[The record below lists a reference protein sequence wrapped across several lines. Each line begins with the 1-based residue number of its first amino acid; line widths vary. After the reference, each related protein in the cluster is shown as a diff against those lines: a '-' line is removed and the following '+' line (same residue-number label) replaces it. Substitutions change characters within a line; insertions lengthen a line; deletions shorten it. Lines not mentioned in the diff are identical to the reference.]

1 MQQQDIQQDSQRF
14 SQHHN
19 PQYNIERG
27 LSRDGY
33 FEAIFSEDRSE
44 AVKTAWQE
52 LWAKVYGEWT
62 EAQLSELGNAFVFT
76 AWAHSGQ
83 KRSSGKPYIIHTLSV
98 AIILADMQL
107 DVSTLVAAL
116 LHDVLEDTNVK
127 KDELISKF
135 GEDVAALVD
144 GVTKLNR
151 LPEMSAEDYKAE
163 NLRKMFIVMGK
174 DIRVV
179 LIKLADRLHN
189 MRTLSVFRHEKQVRI
204 AKETLEIYAPLAHR
218 LGIYEMKWELE
229 DLAFKYSDPE
239 TYEDIRKKVRKRMP
253 DREAIVQ
260 KGIDILS
267 GHLEKADIKF
277 RIKGRAKHFFS
288 IYGKMERKNLSV
300 EQIYDLIA
308 IRVLVKDVA
317 TCYAALGIIHA
328 TWVPI
333 PGQFDDYI
341 ANPKSNMYQS
351 LHTTVIGPAGE
362 PLEIQIRTEEMNR
375 FAEYG
380 VAAHWR
386 YKTGDSVSKT
396 IETKLD
402 WIRQVLEGE
411 HEGDA
416 PSEFVEQLKTDIFT
430 HEVCVF
436 TPKGKPILMPN
447 GSTMIDFAYAV
458 HTEVGNH
465 CVGATVDGRIVP
477 LSTKVKNGNII
488 KITTSQQSSPSQD
501 WLKIVY
507 SNKTRNKIRTWFRQ
521 TEKLDKQEKL
531 QRGNEI
537 LDRELK
543 RRELSLSNNK
553 EEMSPHLNK
562 IARDLGLGTGE
573 DLLIAIGGSTISVS
587 SVIQRLTQIW
597 IQHQANEGAAAPV
610 PKIGGKKNDYDVV
623 VSGATGV
630 QVTLSNCCDPV
641 PGDLIV
647 GYLTHLRGI
656 TVHRADCQSIQDVPM
671 DRITQVTWNDI
682 AGKLYMARLR
692 IDALDRGNLL
702 RDITD
707 AIGQGNSWIYNIKG
721 SLVGNNIY
729 RTKLEVSVRNL
740 SHLLEIMGK
749 LNNIKNVID
758 VVRG

>member
-1 MQQQDIQQDSQRF
+1 MQQQDTQQENQRY
-14 SQHHN
+14 SQHHSQ
-19 PQYNIERG
+19 QYSIERG
-27 LSRDGY
+27 LSRDAY

-62 EAQLSELGNAFVFT
+62 ETQLSELGKAFVFA
-76 AWAHSGQ
+76 AWAHNGQ
-83 KRSSGKPYIIHTLSV
+83 KRHSGKPYIVHTLNV

-107 DVSTLVAAL
+107 DVSTLIAAL
-116 LHDVLEDTNVK
+116 LHDVLEDTDVQ
-127 KDELISKF
+127 KDEIISEF

-144 GVTKLNR
+144 GVTKLNK
-151 LPEMSAEDYKAE
+151 LPEMSPEDYKAE
-163 NLRKMFIVMGK
+163 NLRKMFVVMGK

-189 MRTLSVFRHEKQVRI
+189 MRTLGVLRHEKQVRI

-239 TYEDIRKKVRKRMP
+239 TFEDIRRKVRKRMP

-267 GHLEKADIKF
+267 LHLEKAEIKF
-277 RIKGRAKHFFS
+277 RVKGRAKHFFS
-288 IYGKMERKNLSV
+288 IYGKMERKKLAV

-317 TCYAALGIIHA
+317 TCYAVLGIIHA

-351 LHTTVIGPAGE
+351 LHTTVIGPSGE

-386 YKTGDSVSKT
+386 YKTGEAASKT

-411 HEGDA
+411 HEGEA
-416 PSEFVEQLKTDIFT
+416 PSEFVEQLKTDVFA

-458 HTEVGNH
+458 HTEVGNR

-477 LSTKVKNGNII
+477 LSTKVANGNII
-488 KITTSQQSSPSQD
+488 KITTSQQSTPSRD

-507 SNKTRNKIRTWFRQ
+507 SNKTRNKIKTWFKQ
-521 TEKLDKQEKL
+521 TEKLDRQEKL
-531 QRGNEI
+531 QRGSEI
-537 LDRELK
+537 LEKELK
-543 RRELSLSNNK
+543 RRDLSLSTNK
-553 EEMSPHLNK
+553 DEISPHLNK
-562 IARDLGLGTGE
+562 VARDLGFAAGE
-573 DLLIAIGGSTISVS
+573 DLLVAIGGSSVS
-587 SVIQRLTQIW
+587 VSNVMQRLTQIW
-597 IQHQANEGAAAPV
+597 IQQQANEGAITHIQ
-610 PKIGGKKNDYDVV
+610 KLSGKKNDFDVI

-630 QVTLSNCCDPV
+630 KVSLSNCCDPV

-656 TVHRADCQSIQDVPM
+656 TVHRADCHSIQNVPM

-682 AGKLYMARLR
+682 PGKQYMARLV

-702 RDITD
+702 RDIMD
-707 AIGQGNSWIYNIKG
+707 AIGQSNSCIYNIKG

-740 SHLLEIMGK
+740 SNLLEMMGK
-749 LNNIKNVID
+749 LNNVKNVIE